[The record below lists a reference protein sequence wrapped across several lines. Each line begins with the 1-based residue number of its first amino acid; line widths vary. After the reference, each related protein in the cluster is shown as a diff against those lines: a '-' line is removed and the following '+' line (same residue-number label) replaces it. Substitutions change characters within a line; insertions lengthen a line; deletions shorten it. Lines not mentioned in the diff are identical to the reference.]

1 MAKLN
6 EMIRDFR
13 LNIGQSI
20 EALALLMQMDPEDYA
35 RLEEDWI
42 PPEDVLERLCALFEW
57 NYQEVKQLAQRT
69 PSARRRTE
77 EPSSE
82 QWSLAK
88 MLRDARENAGQ
99 PPLGIATLMGIPVE
113 QYEDFEA
120 GGSVPEELL
129 QRLCTLYRWNFHQ
142 VRQRVRRHNAMVFT
156 GPQKPLSFEELRERL
171 PPAAPLQLPEIA
183 AASSSGIGDL
193 LRQTREEL
201 GQSIDGVSLLLEI
214 SPDYYELL
222 EAGEVAPDDELLRR
236 IASVFRWNYNELR
249 SREQKLRMS
258 RLRPNV
264 THLPEGGTAGNRR
277 HLREVLDGIS
287 KGWDRLS
294 KTQRDALMAQL
305 ELVRDSVQRWTQAAP
320 LPSSDMSLH
329 EAPPPA
335 PPSAPPATPP
345 EPAFKNNVR
354 KPPPDFT
361 P

>member
-13 LNIGQSI
+13 LNIGQSV

-35 RLEEDWI
+35 RLEENWI

-69 PSARRRTE
+69 PSHRKRVE

-88 MLRDARENAGQ
+88 MLREARENAGQ
-99 PPLGIATLMGIPVE
+99 PPLGIATLMGIPEE
-113 QYEDFEA
+113 QYASFEA
-120 GGSVPEELL
+120 GESVPEELL

-171 PPAAPLQLPEIA
+171 PPAAPLQLPELEEHPT
-183 AASSSGIGDL
+183 SGIGTL
-193 LRQTREEL
+193 LRQTREGL
-201 GQSIDGVSLLLEI
+201 GQSIDGVSLLLEV

-258 RLRPNV
+258 RLRPSV
-264 THLPEGGTAGNRR
+264 TQLPEGGSFSQRR
-277 HLREVLDGIS
+277 HLREVFDGIT
-287 KGWDRLS
+287 KGWDRLN

-305 ELVRDSVQRWTQAAP
+305 ELVRDSVQRWTQSAP
-320 LPSSDMSLH
+320 VLSSDESFKDT
-329 EAPPPA
+329 PPA
-335 PPSAPPATPP
+335 PASAPPASPP